1 MREENGA
8 DHFARAASGEEDDLE
23 NGKETGKDTDRQGR
37 QVEGLDIEEE
47 VKGKE
52 DRKIRGGYNDQ
63 WDQSRLCIATGSK
76 LASIVCFPKT
86 QGEEFYFPFVRRGT

>member
-8 DHFARAASGEEDDLE
+8 DHFARAASGEEEDLE

-52 DRKIRGGYNDQ
+52 DRKIRGVIMTSGTNLGSV
-63 WDQSRLCIATGSK
+63 SRQGLSWHR
-76 LASIVCFPKT
+76 SFVSPKHKVKN
-86 QGEEFYFPFVRRGT
+86 FIFLS

>member
-8 DHFARAASGEEDDLE
+8 DHFARATSGKEDDLE

-52 DRKIRGGYNDQ
+52 DRKIRGVIMTSGTNLG
-63 WDQSRLCIATGSK
+63 SGIATGSK
-76 LASIVCFPKT
+76 SASIVCFPKT